1 MRIMSMDEI
10 DVVSGGKVDRE
21 EVLAGVAVVS
31 ATLFAIAALPEVL
44 VGASLYA
51 AWGGA
56 ITGGGAGGGLIGD
69 GLFGHSASAE

>member
-1 MRIMSMDEI
+1 MRIVTMEEI
-10 DVVSGGKVDRE
+10 DAVSGGKVDRE

-56 ITGGGAGGGLIGD
+56 ISGGAAGGGLIGD
-69 GLFGHSASAE
+69 GLFGHTASAQ